1 MAKKTKLIKAQER
14 ITEAAKAAA
23 PGVKDVASDAL
34 GAAATAAAGVV
45 LQRVSQTLAQGQE
58 KVEKAVPVDDPA
70 GPRERSKR
78 GRKTVKPRSGLRK
91 SATSRKKSHAT
102 APRTA
107 ARDRKRAA
115 ANKKTLKKVASR
127 KGLSRGSRRNHR

>member
-1 MAKKTKLIKAQER
+1 MAKKTKLTKVQER

-58 KVEKAVPVDDPA
+58 KVEKAVPVNDPA
-70 GPRERSKR
+70 GSRGRSKR
-78 GRKTVKPRSGLRK
+78 GRKALKPRPGLRK
-91 SATSRKKSHAT
+91 SATSRKKSRTT

-107 ARDRKRAA
+107 ARDSKRAA

-127 KGLSRGSRRNHR
+127 KGLRRRSGRNHR